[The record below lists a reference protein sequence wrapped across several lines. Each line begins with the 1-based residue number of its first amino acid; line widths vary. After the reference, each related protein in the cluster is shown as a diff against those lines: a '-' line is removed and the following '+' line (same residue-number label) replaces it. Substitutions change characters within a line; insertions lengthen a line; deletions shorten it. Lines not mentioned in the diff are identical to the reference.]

1 MIGYIGGVRTPS
13 RKELSDRII
22 DAEVK
27 DLAFNGKSIGEV
39 GGKIVFLDGGL
50 PGEIVRAE
58 IIRRKPRYDIAHV
71 TEIIRRGPGRVAAPC
86 RHFDICGG
94 CVWQDLGYEE
104 QLRYKRKQIIDCLE
118 HIGRFSD
125 IEVADTL
132 GVENPFFYR
141 NKMEFSFNR
150 DDAAGFVLGLHRRG
164 HFDRIFNVEE
174 CLLQSELSNQ
184 LVAWFREFVKERQIP
199 VYDVTAH
206 DGFVRFLVIREGK
219 NTGQVMLNIVTTEGK
234 IPDVEEMVGQVTRRY
249 PEVKTIVQNINSAKS
264 NIARGEAEYLLYGDG
279 FIEEKILGYKFRI
292 YANSFFQTNTLQAEK
307 LYATAL
313 AMLELASEESLLDLY
328 CGTGSI
334 GICASRMVR
343 EVTGIELEPSA
354 IKAAEQNAL
363 LNGIDNIRFFTGSV
377 QEFLA
382 ERKEILSG
390 ITVAVVDPPRAGLH
404 PKALKGLTAL
414 GLERLV
420 YVSCNPATFA
430 RDAAELRLAGY
441 RLCRIIPVD
450 MFPHTMHIELV
461 ASFRKL

>member
-1 MIGYIGGVRTPS
+1 
-13 RKELSDRII
+13 
-22 DAEVK
+22 
-27 DLAFNGKSIGEV
+27 
-39 GGKIVFLDGGL
+39 
-50 PGEIVRAE
+50 
-58 IIRRKPRYDIAHV
+58 
-71 TEIIRRGPGRVAAPC
+71 
-86 RHFDICGG
+86 
-94 CVWQDLGYEE
+94 
-104 QLRYKRKQIIDCLE
+104 
-118 HIGRFSD
+118 
-125 IEVADTL
+125 
-132 GVENPFFYR
+132 
-141 NKMEFSFNR
+141 
-150 DDAAGFVLGLHRRG
+150 
-164 HFDRIFNVEE
+164 
-174 CLLQSELSNQ
+174 
-184 LVAWFREFVKERQIP
+184 
-199 VYDVTAH
+199 
-206 DGFVRFLVIREGK
+206 
-219 NTGQVMLNIVTTEGK
+219 MLNIVTTEGK
-234 IPDVEEMVGQVTRRY
+234 IPDVEEMVGQVTRRF
-249 PEVKTIVQNINSAKS
+249 PKVKTIVQNINSAKS

-313 AMLELASEESLLDLY
+313 AVLELTSEESLLDLY

-334 GICASRMVR
+334 GICASRMAR

-354 IKAAEQNAL
+354 IKAAEQNAM

-390 ITVAVVDPPRAGLH
+390 ISVAVVDPPRAGLH
-404 PKALKGLTAL
+404 PKALKGLTPL

-461 ASFRKL
+461 ASFRK